1 MSEEWRDQRREV
13 SRDAQA
19 LRDRLR
25 AAQKMRPAEKRE
37 ARAHIM
43 REALELLQQSGTPH
57 PLWALIADLFGKIK
71 IDPETDEARG
81 DWSSFADRPP
91 GRVVYERDGVV
102 VTDDAFLRVAKMEA
116 RSDGHIPLKEL
127 SRRLNRE
134 LSERHGEL
142 HTETD
147 YTKQIRTWRK
157 RDDYKAL
164 LTRLTP
170 HPLDR

>member
-1 MSEEWRDQRREV
+1 MSEERPEELRREV
-13 SRDAQA
+13 FDGAQA
-19 LRDRLR
+19 LRERLR

-37 ARAHIM
+37 ARAAIK
-43 REALELLQQSGTPH
+43 RETIELLQHLGVPH
-57 PLWALIADLFGKIK
+57 PLWALIAELWGW
-71 IDPETDEARG
+71 E
-81 DWSSFADRPP
+81 SFARRPP
-91 GRVVYERDGVV
+91 GRAVYERDGVM
-102 VTDDAFLRVAKMEA
+102 VTDDTFLRVAKMEA
-116 RSDGHIPLKEL
+116 RSDGPIPLKEL

-157 RDDYKAL
+157 QAEYKAL
-164 LTRLTP
+164 VQSLTP